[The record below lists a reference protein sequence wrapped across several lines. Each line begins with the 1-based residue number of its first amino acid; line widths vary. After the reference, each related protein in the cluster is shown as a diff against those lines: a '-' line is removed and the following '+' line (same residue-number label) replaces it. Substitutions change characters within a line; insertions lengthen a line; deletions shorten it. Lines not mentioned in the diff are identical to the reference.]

1 MDFNEFKDE
10 LIEVIKG
17 KTEENT
23 SITIHTVNKNN
34 GIILNGVVIMRETEC
49 ISPTIYLEPF
59 FEMAKKG
66 KDIHEL
72 ADEILALSLEQKN
85 KFNFDVD
92 EFQDINVTCKKIL
105 YKLINY
111 NKNEELFKNIPHRR
125 WQDLAIVYYVLVSC
139 DELGTGTILIR
150 NEHLKLWNVGEAELY
165 AFAMDN
171 APKLLKKTIKTMAE
185 IILDF
190 MDERLMDS
198 EENEITVKAA
208 KEFSENTPVKMYVM
222 GNKVK
227 LNGAC
232 VILYE
237 RALASF
243 AEYVEN
249 DFYILPSSIHEV
261 ILVPASEDVNEQA
274 LLSLVREVNEN
285 SVTEEEWLSD
295 NIYKYNRSEE
305 TIEMIS

>member
-1 MDFNEFKDE
+1 MDFNEFKEE
-10 LIEVIKG
+10 LIEIIKG

-23 SITIHTVNKNN
+23 SVTVHTVNKNN
-34 GIILNGVVIMRETEC
+34 GIILNGLVIMSEAET

-66 KDIHEL
+66 KDMYAL
-72 ADEILALSLEQKN
+72 ADEILALSMEQKN

-92 EFQDINVTCKKIL
+92 EFQDINVTGKKIL

-111 NKNEELFKNIPHRR
+111 DKNGELLKNVPHRR

-150 NEHLKLWNVGEAELY
+150 NEHLKLWNVGEQELFT
-165 AFAMDN
+165 FATEN
-171 APKLLKKTIKTMAE
+171 APRLLKKTIKTMAE

-190 MDERLMDS
+190 MDEKLMDS
-198 EENEITVKAA
+198 DENEITVKAA
-208 KEFSENTPVKMYVM
+208 KEFGENTPIKMYVM

-232 VILYE
+232 VILYD

-243 AEYVEN
+243 AEYVDS

-261 ILVPASEDVNEQA
+261 ILVPINEDVDEHA

-305 TIEMIS
+305 TLEMIS

>member
-1 MDFNEFKDE
+1 MDFNEFTEE
-10 LIEVIKG
+10 LIEIIKE

-23 SITIHTVNKNN
+23 SITVHTVNKNN
-34 GIILNGVVIMRETEC
+34 GILLSGLVIMNEKET

-59 FEMAKKG
+59 FEMAQKG
-66 KDIHEL
+66 RNIYSL
-72 ADEILALSLEQKN
+72 ADEILALSREQKN

-92 EFQDINVTCKKIL
+92 EFQDINVTGKKIL
-105 YKLINY
+105 YKLINFD
-111 NKNEELFKNIPHRR
+111 KNRELLENTPHRR

-150 NEHLKLWNVGEAELY
+150 NEHLKLWNVGEQELF
-165 AFAMDN
+165 AFATEN
-171 APKLLKKTIKTMAE
+171 APRLLKKTIKTMAE

-198 EENEITVKAA
+198 DENEITVKAA
-208 KEFSENTPVKMYVM
+208 KEFGENTPVKMYVM

-227 LNGAC
+227 LNGAG
-232 VILYE
+232 VILYN
-237 RALASF
+237 RAMASF
-243 AEYVEN
+243 AEYVDS

-261 ILVPASEDVNEQA
+261 ILVPISEDVDEQA

>member
-10 LIEVIKG
+10 LIEVIKE
-17 KTEENT
+17 KMEKNT
-23 SITIHTVNKNN
+23 SISIHTVNKNN
-34 GIILNGVVIMRETEC
+34 GITLNGVVIMSEAET

-66 KDIHEL
+66 KDMNEL
-72 ADEILALSLEQKN
+72 ADEILVLNAEQKN

-92 EFQDINVTCKKIL
+92 EFQDINVTGKKIL

-111 NKNEELFKNIPHRR
+111 DKNEELLRNVPHRK

-150 NEHLKLWNVGEAELY
+150 NEHMKLWNVGEQELY
-165 AFAMDN
+165 VLAMEN

-190 MDERLMDS
+190 MDEKLMDS

-208 KEFSENTPVKMYVM
+208 KEFGENTPIKMYVM

-227 LNGAC
+227 LNGAG
-232 VILYE
+232 VILYD

-243 AEYVEN
+243 AEYTES

-261 ILVPASEDVNEQA
+261 ILVPANEEVDEQS

-285 SVTEEEWLSD
+285 NVTEEEWLSD
-295 NIYKYNRSEE
+295 NIYKYSRSENSV
-305 TIEMIS
+305 EMIS

>member
-10 LIEVIKG
+10 LIEVIKE
-17 KTEENT
+17 KMEKNT
-23 SITIHTVNKNN
+23 SISIHTVNKNN
-34 GIILNGVVIMRETEC
+34 GITLNGVVIMSEAET

-66 KDIHEL
+66 KDMNEL
-72 ADEILALSLEQKN
+72 ADEILVLNAEQKN

-92 EFQDINVTCKKIL
+92 EFQDINVTGKKIL

-111 NKNEELFKNIPHRR
+111 DKNEELLKNVPHRR

-150 NEHLKLWNVGEAELY
+150 NEHMKLWNVGEQELY
-165 AFAMDN
+165 VLAMEN

-190 MDERLMDS
+190 MDEKLMDS

-208 KEFSENTPVKMYVM
+208 KEFGENPPIKMYVM

-227 LNGAC
+227 LNGAG
-232 VILYE
+232 VILYD

-243 AEYVEN
+243 AEYTES

-261 ILVPASEDVNEQA
+261 ILVPANEEVDEQS

-285 SVTEEEWLSD
+285 NVTEEEWLSD
-295 NIYKYNRSEE
+295 NIYKYSRSENSV
-305 TIEMIS
+305 EMIS

>member
-10 LIEVIKG
+10 LVEVIKG

-34 GIILNGVVIMRETEC
+34 GIILNGVVIMREAEC

-59 FEMAKKG
+59 FEMARKG
-66 KDIHEL
+66 KDMYEI
-72 ADEILALSLEQKN
+72 ADEILALSMDQKN
-85 KFNFDVD
+85 KFYFDVD
-92 EFQDINVTCKKIL
+92 EFQDISVTGKKIL
-105 YKLINY
+105 YKLVNY
-111 NKNEELFKNIPHRR
+111 DKNKELLENIPHRR
-125 WQDLAIVYYVLVSC
+125 WHDLAIVYYVLVSC

-150 NEHLKLWNVGEAELY
+150 NEHLKLWNVGEQELY
-165 AFAMDN
+165 AFATEN
-171 APKLLKKTIKTMAE
+171 TPRLLKKTIKTMAE

-198 EENEITVKAA
+198 DENEITVKAA
-208 KEFSENTPVKMYVM
+208 KEFGENTPVKMYVM

-232 VILYE
+232 VILYD
-237 RALASF
+237 RSMASF
-243 AEYVEN
+243 AEYVDS

-261 ILVPASEDVNEQA
+261 ILVPANEDVDEQS

-285 SVTEEEWLSD
+285 NVTEEEWLSD
-295 NIYKYNRSEE
+295 NVYKYLRSEDSV
-305 TIEMIS
+305 EMIS